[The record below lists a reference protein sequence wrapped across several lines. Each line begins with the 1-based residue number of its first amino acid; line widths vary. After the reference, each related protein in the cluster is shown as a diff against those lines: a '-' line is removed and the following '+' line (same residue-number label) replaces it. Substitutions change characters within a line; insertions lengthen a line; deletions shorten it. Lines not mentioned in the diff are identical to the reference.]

1 MSEYKTTD
9 GVVKTD
15 CIYCDREPNETAY
28 CNKWHKYLDNGC
40 GECKA
45 VTLADVVEVVRCK
58 DCKFWDSDC
67 RWCDL
72 WGDTQEYDDGYCS
85 YGERESDE

>member
-1 MSEYKTTD
+1 MKLPNDEIVHYKSDD
-9 GVVKTD
+9 GVT
-15 CIYCDREPNETAY
+15 CIIERTE
-28 CNKWHKYLDNGC
+28 L
-40 GECKA
+40 
-45 VTLADVVEVVRCK
+45 VRCK

-85 YGERESDE
+85 YGERKDGDSDE